1 VNRVRQGSHRAPY
14 APARMGLTTARV
26 VDTHT
31 EGMPTRV
38 VLSGVDRPGGTS
50 VAEVAA
56 AFAAAHD
63 DLRGALVCE
72 PRGHAAMYAAFVLP
86 PLDPANHALVLYAE
100 AAGFLPGCGHA
111 TIGVATTLVNEALID
126 VTEPETVVR
135 VETQSGLVEARVAVA
150 GGRATGVALRMVPS
164 FVLRSGL
171 ELAGG
176 PTVDVCWGGNFYAV
190 APAASVVPGLRVDP
204 ANARALIAAGMDVMA
219 RTDEAMDVVHP
230 ERPDVRGCKHAML
243 TDGDRSAV
251 VIYTG
256 VLDRSPCGTGTSA
269 RLALL
274 HASGELAEGE
284 WFEHRSVLGTR
295 FQARIVGTTT
305 VAGRPAVLPEIVGRA
320 WITGRAELVV
330 DPTDPFPHGFRL

>member
-1 VNRVRQGSHRAPY
+1 
-14 APARMGLTTARV
+14 MGLTSARV

-38 VLSGVDRPGGTS
+38 VLSGVGRPPGAT

-86 PLDPANHALVLYAE
+86 PLDPANDALVLYAE

-111 TIGVATTLVNEALID
+111 TIGVATALVHEGLVA
-126 VTEPETVVR
+126 VSEPETVVR
-135 VETQSGLVEARVAVA
+135 VETQSGVVEARVAVRD
-150 GGRATGVALRMVPS
+150 GRATEVALRMVPS
-164 FVLRSGL
+164 FVLRPGL
-171 ELAGG
+171 VLDGG
-176 PTVDVCWGGNFYAV
+176 LTVDVCWGGNFYAIVPV
-190 APAASVVPGLRVDP
+190 ADVAPGLRVEP
-204 ANARALIAAGMDVMA
+204 ANGRELIAVGMDVMA
-219 RTDEAMDVVHP
+219 RTDATFDVAHP

-243 TDGDRSAV
+243 TDGNRSAV

-274 HASGELAEGE
+274 HARGEVTDG
-284 WFEHRSVLGTR
+284 WYEHRSVLDTCFR
-295 FQARIVGTTT
+295 ARVVGTTT
-305 VAGRPAVLPEIVGRA
+305 VAGRAAVLPEIVGRA
-320 WITGRAELVV
+320 WITARAELVL
-330 DPTDPFPHGFRL
+330 DPTDPFPAGFRL

>member
-1 VNRVRQGSHRAPY
+1 MNRVGRRSHRGPY
-14 APARMGLTTARV
+14 APARMGLTTERV

-38 VLSGVDRPGGTS
+38 VLAGVDRPTGTT
-50 VAEVAA
+50 VAEVAD

-111 TIGVATTLVNEALID
+111 TIGVATTLVNEGLVE

-135 VETQSGLVEARVAVA
+135 VETRSGLVEARVAVTS
-150 GGRATGVALRMVPS
+150 GRATHVAVRMVPS

-171 ELAGG
+171 ELDGG
-176 PTVDVCWGGNFYAV
+176 LTVDVCWGGNFYAV
-190 APAASVVPGLRVDP
+190 APLGAVVPGLRVDP

-219 RTDEAMDVVHP
+219 HTDAACEVVHP

-274 HASGELAEGE
+274 HATGALATDE
-284 WFEHRSVLGTR
+284 WFEHRSVLDTR
-295 FQARIVGTTT
+295 FRARVVGTTS
-305 VAGRPAVLPEIVGRA
+305 VAGIPAVLPEIVGRA
-320 WITGRAELVV
+320 WITGRAELVL
-330 DPTDPFPHGFRL
+330 DPTDPFPRGFRL

>member
-1 VNRVRQGSHRAPY
+1 
-14 APARMGLTTARV
+14 MGLTSARV

-38 VLSGVDRPGGTS
+38 VLSGVDRPPGAT

-86 PLDPANHALVLYAE
+86 PLDPANDALVLYAE

-111 TIGVATTLVNEALID
+111 TIGVATALVNEGLVA
-126 VTEPETVVR
+126 VSEPETVVR
-135 VETQSGLVEARVAVA
+135 VETRSGVVEARVAVHD
-150 GGRATGVALRMVPS
+150 GRATEVALRMVPS
-164 FVLRSGL
+164 FVLRPGL
-171 ELAGG
+171 VLDGG
-176 PTVDVCWGGNFYAV
+176 LTVDVCWGGNFYAIVPV
-190 APAASVVPGLRVDP
+190 ADVAPGLRVEP
-204 ANARALIAAGMDVMA
+204 ANGRDLIAAGMDVMA
-219 RTDEAMDVVHP
+219 RTDAAFDVVHP

-243 TDGDRSAV
+243 TDGNRSAV

-274 HASGELAEGE
+274 HARGEVTDG
-284 WFEHRSVLGTR
+284 WYEHRSVLDTR
-295 FQARIVGTTT
+295 FRARVVGTTT
-305 VAGRPAVLPEIVGRA
+305 VAGHAAVLPEIVGRA
-320 WITGRAELVV
+320 WITARAELVL
-330 DPTDPFPHGFRL
+330 DPTDPFPAGFRL

>member
-1 VNRVRQGSHRAPY
+1 
-14 APARMGLTTARV
+14 MGLTSARV

-38 VLSGVDRPGGTS
+38 VLSGVDRPAGAT

-56 AFAAAHD
+56 TFAAQHD

-86 PLDPANHALVLYAE
+86 PLDAANDALVLYAE

-111 TIGVATTLVNEALID
+111 TIGVATTLVNEGLVA
-126 VTEPETVVR
+126 VAEPETVVR
-135 VETQSGLVEARVAVA
+135 VETQSGVVEARVAVRD
-150 GGRATGVALRMVPS
+150 GRATEVALRMVPS
-164 FVLRSGL
+164 FVLRPGL
-171 ELAGG
+171 VLDGG
-176 PTVDVCWGGNFYAV
+176 LTVDVCWGGNFYAIVPV
-190 APAASVVPGLRVDP
+190 ADVLPGVRVEP

-219 RTDEAMDVVHP
+219 RTDAAFDVVHP

-243 TDGDRSAV
+243 TDGNRSAV

-274 HASGELAEGE
+274 HARGDVTDG
-284 WFEHRSVLGTR
+284 WFEHRSVLDTR
-295 FQARIVGTTT
+295 FRARVVGTTS
-305 VAGRPAVLPEIVGRA
+305 VAGHAAVLPEIVGRA
-320 WITGRAELVV
+320 WITGRAELVL
-330 DPTDPFPHGFRL
+330 DPTDPFPAGFRL